1 VNAAP
6 SPAGNSRSLAL
17 PAALPIGSM
26 LDLTRVV
33 AGLKEL
39 VVDRLG
45 GSVADAALIF
55 TFEMVADADCG
66 SRRGLA
72 SDRTGRRRPFV
83 VAGLAVALAARRLAA
98 S

>member
-1 VNAAP
+1 MNAAP
-6 SPAGNSRSLAL
+6 SPAGNSRSPAL

-45 GSVADAALIF
+45 GSVADAALFF
-55 TFEMVADADCG
+55 TVEMVAYAACG
-66 SRRGLA
+66 PLSGLA

-83 VAGLAVALAARRLAA
+83 VAGFALGRLAG